1 MGWIIWPMS
10 FYVDKNGVVVE
21 ETAGLGSKDE
31 IEAHIKK
38 VIGFGSSAVSGR
50 SVMRLRL
57 GVCRGCFAFAAVG
70 YAQQVGNL
78 DAPPAKPKSYVV
90 YAAEQQSVSAGKRSV
105 LELHFRVVDGFHV
118 NSHTPKSE
126 LLIPTR
132 IELQPAAGVKA
143 DAIEYPAGTSYSF
156 SFDPT
161 EKLDVYSG
169 DFTVK
174 LPVVAEAGTQNG

>member
-1 MGWIIWPMS
+1 MRLS
-10 FYVDKNGVVVE
+10 LGVV
-21 ETAGLGSKDE
+21 GL
-31 IEAHIKK
+31 
-38 VIGFGSSAVSGR
+38 
-50 SVMRLRL
+50 L
-57 GVCRGCFAFAAVG
+57 AFASAG

-78 DAPPAKPKSYVV
+78 DAPAAKPKSYVA

-174 LPVVAEAGTQNG
+174 LPVVAEVGTHTVDGTLRYQACDHAACYPPKSLPLQVIFTAK

>member
-1 MGWIIWPMS
+1 
-10 FYVDKNGVVVE
+10 
-21 ETAGLGSKDE
+21 
-31 IEAHIKK
+31 
-38 VIGFGSSAVSGR
+38 
-50 SVMRLRL
+50 MRLNAGFVGL
-57 GVCRGCFAFAAVG
+57 LVALTTAAS
-70 YAQQVGNL
+70 AQQTSL
-78 DAPPAKPKSYVV
+78 DTPVAKPKSYVV
-90 YAAEQQSVSAGKRSV
+90 YAAEQQSVAAGKRSV

-132 IELQPAAGVKA
+132 IELQPSAGVKA
-143 DAIEYPAGTSYSF
+143 EAVAYPAGTSYSF

-174 LPVVAEAGTQNG
+174 LPVVAEAGTHTVDGTLRYQACDHAACYPPKSLPVQVIFTAK